1 MATDVTTTCRD
12 IDELK
17 PLARKAIILFFQEC
31 FKAGVHIF
39 VTETFRS
46 QARQNYLYAQGRTR
60 KGSIVTWTTSS
71 RHTSAMAWDIGAA
84 TVNGNTNIY
93 NATVLNKAGAIARK
107 LGITWGG
114 DWKNNIDRPHFEI
127 SSSWVMPKGYTI
139 NGTVSI
145 PTRSSQM
152 VKIVSAVNKLP
163 KVEVKVTEEKLE
175 EEIKVKNYIPTIND
189 STTPTLKTAFA
200 DKVRKAYDSGVI
212 KSKHWVEGAE
222 SGSINIV
229 DAALLNSFIDRPETL
244 ADLNNNTLRNTI
256 IEEIK
261 AGFEEGH
268 ITNEN
273 WVTRA
278 ENGTL
283 EVTNAFAL
291 ILRIAQLRKK

>member
-127 SSSWVMPKGYTI
+127 SSSWVMPKGYAI

-163 KVEVKVTEEKLE
+163 KVEVKLTEDKLE

-200 DKVRKAYDSGVI
+200 DKVQKAYDSGVI

-222 SGSINIV
+222 SGSINVV
-229 DAALLNSFIDRPETL
+229 DAALLSSFIDRPETL

-268 ITNEN
+268 ITNKD

-283 EVTNAFAL
+283 EVMSAFAL
-291 ILRIAQLRKK
+291 TLRIAQLRKK